1 MKRSIGTLLVAC
13 GIAVSCASVA
23 VAGSSPAVSTG
34 SASKI
39 GDTSATLGG
48 SVNPQG
54 TKTTYQFEYGL
65 TTQYGVLT
73 KPASAGSGGKAVAVT
88 AGIGGLIPGTTYHYK
103 LLATNKYGESAGT
116 DRTFKTAGH
125 SPPEAATG
133 PASQVHEFGATVTG
147 TVNPNGQAT
156 IWEFQFGPTIA
167 YGYSTNPSTL
177 PASNTTSVVS
187 TTLTTLEPGVTI
199 HYRLLAL
206 HGTTV
211 ISTGLDSAFFT
222 LPDPAPVPRVTASTT
237 PRRAKHAPYVLT
249 TNGSVGVPSSVP
261 SALACF
267 GNATITYLVG
277 SRQVG
282 STSASLLGTCTYSA
296 TTTFSKLPAKRKRH
310 RKTEALKVEVHFRGN
325 GYLAPAFAKSQ
336 TVTLG

>member
-1 MKRSIGTLLVAC
+1 MKRSIGTLLVAF
-13 GIAVSCASVA
+13 GIAIGCASVA
-23 VAGSSPAVSTG
+23 IAGSSPAVSTG
-34 SASKI
+34 AASKI
-39 GDTSATLGG
+39 GDTGATLGG

-54 TKTTYQFEYGL
+54 TSTTYQFEYGL
-65 TTQYGVLT
+65 TTQYGVVT
-73 KPASAGSGGKAVAVT
+73 KPKSAGSGSKAAAVA

-103 LLATNKYGESAGT
+103 LLAANKYGQGAGS

-125 SPPEAATG
+125 APPVAATG
-133 PASQVHEFGATVTG
+133 PPSQVHQFGATVTG

-156 IWEFQFGPTIA
+156 TWEFQFGPSA
-167 YGYSTNPSTL
+167 LYGYSTSPSTL

-211 ISTGLDSAFFT
+211 ISTGSDATFFT

-237 PRRAKHAPYVLT
+237 PRTAKHAPYVLST
-249 TNGSVGVPSSVP
+249 SATVHVPSSVP
-261 SALACF
+261 SSLSCF
-267 GNATITYLVG
+267 GGATVTYFVG
-277 SRQVG
+277 KRQVG
-282 STSASLLGTCTYSA
+282 STPATLLGTCTLSA
-296 TTTFSKLPAKRKRH
+296 AKSFSKLPVKLKRH
-310 RKTEALKVEVHFRGN
+310 QKTEALKVVVHFRGN
-325 GYLAPAFAKSQ
+325 GYIAPSFSKSQ

>member
-1 MKRSIGTLLVAC
+1 MKRSIGTLLVAF
-13 GIAVSCASVA
+13 GIAIGCASVA
-23 VAGSSPAVSTG
+23 IAGSSPAVSTG

-39 GDTSATLGG
+39 ADTSATLSG
-48 SVNPQG
+48 SVTPQG
-54 TKTTYQFEYGL
+54 TNATYQFEYGL

-73 KPASAGSGGKAVAVT
+73 KAKSAGSGTKAAAVT

-103 LLATNKYGESAGT
+103 LLATNKYGQGAGL

-125 SPPEAATG
+125 APPVAATG
-133 PASQVHEFGATVTG
+133 PASGVHQFGATVTG
-147 TVNPNGQAT
+147 TVDPNGQAT
-156 IWEFQFGPTIA
+156 TWEFQFGPSA
-167 YGYSTNPSTL
+167 LYGYSTSPSTL

-211 ISTGLDSAFFT
+211 ISTGSDATFFT

-237 PRRAKHAPYVLT
+237 PRSAKHAPYVLT
-249 TNGSVGVPSSVP
+249 TNGTVHTVSSVP
-261 SALACF
+261 ASLSCF
-267 GNATITYLVG
+267 GGATVTYFVG
-277 SRQVG
+277 NRQVG
-282 STSASLLGTCTYSA
+282 STPTSLLGTCAFSA
-296 TTTFSKLPAKRKRH
+296 TKRFSKLPAKLKRH
-310 RKTEALKVEVHFRGN
+310 HKTEALKVVVHFRGN
-325 GYLAPAFAKSQ
+325 GYLAPSFSKSQ